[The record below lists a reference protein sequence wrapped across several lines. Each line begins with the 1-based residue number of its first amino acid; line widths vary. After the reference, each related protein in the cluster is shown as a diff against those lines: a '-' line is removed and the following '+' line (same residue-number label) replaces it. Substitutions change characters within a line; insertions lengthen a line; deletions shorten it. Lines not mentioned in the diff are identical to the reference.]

1 MQKKIKV
8 YDENGSFRELIESN
22 YDDDIIVGSILLSL
36 DAIDVLSKYYSI
48 LGYVMMDSERC
59 YYPIDIQRD
68 KIVLFEGTYN
78 CMKKQCQLELIPY
91 NIVDKPK
98 YLWSRF
104 FFEWQFML
112 SRECFSNNGPLVL
125 ICSNI
130 LSNLKAINYIIKN
143 HISIYEPRD
152 YEELGEKLNGI
163 LNALEI
169 DINKMDYDITFK
181 YLIDSV
187 RNGYY
192 IKLDNYQ
199 IKKCFYDVCSICN
212 TVIKEKNNGEL

>member
-8 YDENGSFRELIESN
+8 YDVRKCCFRELIESN
-22 YDDDIIVGSILLSL
+22 YDDDIIIGSILLSL
-36 DAIDVLSKYYSI
+36 NAIDVLLKYYSI
-48 LGYVMMDSERC
+48 LGYMMVDSEGC
-59 YYPIDIQRD
+59 YYPIDIQQD

-98 YLWSRF
+98 HLWSTF
-104 FFEWQFML
+104 FFEW
-112 SRECFSNNGPLVL
+112 NNGPLVL
-125 ICSNI
+125 LCRNI
-130 LSNLKAINYIIKN
+130 LLNKKGIDYILKNS
-143 HISIYEPRD
+143 ISIYEPRN
-152 YEELGEKLNGI
+152 YKELGEKVDVI

-169 DINKMDYDITFK
+169 DINKIDYDISFK
-181 YLIDSV
+181 YLIDSI

-199 IKKCFYDVCSICN
+199 IRKCFYDVCSICN
-212 TVIKEKNNGEL
+212 TLIKGKNNGKL